1 MISTAARPRWG
12 LPSLLLAATSLAAA
26 GCRQS
31 PKPVATRQNDASGT
45 GANVPVA
52 TQHND
57 VRRTGAYLTERV
69 LTPDNVKGSGMRLRA
84 RRSLDGNST
93 SQPLYIPNVTIN
105 GRQHNVVYLLTV
117 SNSVYA
123 YDADDR
129 DKLWPTQGPLWVTR
143 LPSIKDATRPN
154 ALHSWTQG
162 TPVIDVP
169 TQTMYL
175 VYGVDNGAWPNQ
187 GLGDGAYDAAFHIAA
202 LDIRTGKVLRDSVV
216 HAEVPSEASPGVVA
230 FAPQRQV
237 QRPGLLLTPDLG
249 VRGPKSVYIAF
260 ATRYL
265 EEAVNYHGWV
275 LRYDAATLRL
285 LSAFCTT
292 PDQRNVGDG
301 GGVWQGG
308 GGLAADD
315 SGSVYFLTG
324 NGPAGRNSF
333 GNSIVKLTPTT
344 GPTPGTYGFAVT
356 AFSASA
362 DDSAHQDEWGR
373 YDLDLGAGGPVL
385 VPKSSTLIGGGKTG
399 VYYVMDY
406 SAGLMKVQSFT
417 AFTNVYSPTD
427 RYTSWDRGPHLHGA
441 PVYWPFSD
449 DSGFVYGWAEKDSLR
464 RFTYHYAT
472 GRLDELHPLSAHVVA
487 DDSVM
492 PGGNISLSANGT
504 RDGILWATQPHHR
517 SDTGHLIAFDALS
530 LRELWRTSIPVPGH
544 FVPPTIADGKVFVV
558 TANRML
564 LIYDLP
570 EP

>member
-93 SQPLYIPNVTIN
+93 SQPLYIPHVTIN

-237 QRPGLLLTPDLG
+237 QRPGLLLTPNLG

-265 EEAVNYHGWV
+265 EEAVNYHGWAQDP
-275 LRYDAATLRL
+275 LRRTSWCRLRIAGWPGCL
-285 LSAFCTT
+285 VLSAGGSLEAKE
-292 PDQRNVGDG
+292 QRARPAAAGDEARHLG
-301 GGVWQGG
+301 ERAVT
-308 GGLAADD
+308 LAPEQHAVLQYNHLMTDALP
-315 SGSVYFLTG
+315 FAQQ
-324 NGPAGRNSF
+324 PAAGRQL
-333 GNSIVKLTPTT
+333 GT
-344 GPTPGTYGFAVT
+344 GSNLYLLPRV
-356 AFSASA
+356 
-362 DDSAHQDEWGR
+362 
-373 YDLDLGAGGPVL
+373 DLRDGAG
-385 VPKSSTLIGGGKTG
+385 
-399 VYYVMDY
+399 
-406 SAGLMKVQSFT
+406 
-417 AFTNVYSPTD
+417 
-427 RYTSWDRGPHLHGA
+427 
-441 PVYWPFSD
+441 
-449 DSGFVYGWAEKDSLR
+449 
-464 RFTYHYAT
+464 
-472 GRLDELHPLSAHVVA
+472 
-487 DDSVM
+487 
-492 PGGNISLSANGT
+492 
-504 RDGILWATQPHHR
+504 
-517 SDTGHLIAFDALS
+517 
-530 LRELWRTSIPVPGH
+530 
-544 FVPPTIADGKVFVV
+544 
-558 TANRML
+558 
-564 LIYDLP
+564 
-570 EP
+570 